1 MELLN
6 SMPKSERVLSLN
18 EDLKKALKDLQKEIE
33 ESNFL
38 INEESYARNFR
49 YFTLLFGTCICYFD
63 ETRLQVLFNSIP
75 NNDFTYIPI
84 HLVVD
89 FILSYNMKYL
99 QLVSI
104 LLVSI
109 QLVSPQMAV

>member
-1 MELLN
+1 MQGIL
-6 SMPKSERVLSLN
+6 
-18 EDLKKALKDLQKEIE
+18 
-33 ESNFL
+33 
-38 INEESYARNFR
+38 
-49 YFTLLFGTCICYFD
+49 GIC
-63 ETRLQVLFNSIP
+63 
-75 NNDFTYIPI
+75 FTYIPI
-84 HLVVD
+84 HLVAD

>member
-38 INEESYARNFR
+38 INEESHARNFR
-49 YFTLLFGTCICYFD
+49 YLLYCLVHAFVILM
-63 ETRLQVLFNSIP
+63 RLDSQVLFNSIP

-84 HLVVD
+84 HLVAD